1 MKKRI
6 FGLFLITA
14 FMSCQLPTFAA
25 LEGVVPDLNK
35 ITGGSVTNT
44 IDGLDI
50 KANPVKNGVVQGD
63 WNSFNVGSDK
73 AVNHIFTNWSQ
84 TFIHNVLG
92 KDPSQIYG
100 TLKQTSSDLAK
111 DYAGTGKVFLINP
124 NGILFGEGSNVNL
137 NAFTATT
144 FKPEN
149 LKNLGDLT
157 SSQLSS
163 YEKNLKNYF
172 GPDINIKFSSTEDK
186 IGALIK
192 LDNAKFNIDKTAIIA
207 AKDIEVVNGSE
218 IITNIDYNFSSDLAN
233 KPLEYNQSFSNVKL
247 ATGSGVEASYKLNGY
262 VYNEDFSV
270 AKGLDGVD
278 YNIVIGSENP
288 TDNTYI
294 ESGNILLKNRGVTY
308 DKTMETPAGSEGS
321 NILVQNSSLVG
332 NKLLNNATGD
342 IDITGNNHV
351 KIKNSLVRTYNT
363 HEELNPNVNTN
374 SQKGGE
380 INIIGGGNVLIDQ
393 STLQTA
399 FSTRDDAAV
408 GRTQKPGDI
417 QIHSVYGNTD
427 INTSNL
433 FSRGNIRV
441 KSALNSN
448 VTNSNLIAS
457 NPQANI
463 AKDITIESGNDV
475 NIGNTLVD
483 AAMGNI
489 KVKAAKKLN
498 LYRDANG
505 VNGNRSIMYAG
516 KDISLHAADTLIQ
529 NTNLSY
535 NNLSLYDVDTTAENN
550 VTVKDEHSTF
560 EKRNAAAG
568 EGVTIDVRGKLTLDK
583 ATMKKAVVTEAG
595 TGTWAA
601 EADNQDKLTL
611 VATKDVDV
619 INNSNVSSKS
629 DINITSQNEGFHFFD
644 SKLNAVN
651 NIAINIKNAFVGKNA
666 ADRTGISMDSTAE
679 MNAQNV
685 AITTKGDASDIE
697 FAQEPLEAIKHTNSL
712 ALNSEK
718 ANIKLNATK
727 DLTLNNANLTAVN
740 GVVKVRGAKSVTMN
754 NGSMNSKA
762 NTIITEAGD
771 IKGDINVNNGAFLAY
786 AGVGEGKTDAEA
798 LATKNFNNDVNLQ
811 LSNVANRNAGV
822 NIGGKVV
829 TLDAKDNV
837 LSISRIVSNK
847 LNLDAN
853 DKFVAAATTLTADD
867 IAGLDQPAANT
878 NPETQ
883 PGGNAEGRA
892 YIEVK
897 DFGGFNLDQ
906 TAYSIDEN
914 GNYVGFYTA
923 SYLPTTYEGADAH
936 AKHFIDLAGQ
946 TGNEKFLLVYTKIN
960 GFDDVPPAPILP
972 DPNPNPGVTPDVT
985 SNDIDVIKIPR
996 PTEIHGLPEPITN
1009 SITDPTVGMVAAA
1022 AAITFD
1028 GEGEQEE
1035 ELIRVVE

>member
-1 MKKRI
+1 MKNRI

-35 ITGGSVTNT
+35 ITGGTVTDT
-44 IDGLDI
+44 INGLDI
-50 KANPVKNGVVQGD
+50 KATTGKNGVVQSD
-63 WNSFNVGSDK
+63 WNSFNLGSDK
-73 AVNHIFTNWSQ
+73 EVNHIFTNWSQ
-84 TFIHNVLG
+84 TFIHNVL
-92 KDPSQIYG
+92 DRNPSQIYG
-100 TLKQTSSDLAK
+100 TLKQTSSDLTK

-124 NGILFGEGSNVNL
+124 NGILFGDGANVNL

-149 LKNLGDLT
+149 LQNLGDMT
-157 SSQLSS
+157 ASELST
-163 YEKNLKNYF
+163 YTNNLKNYF
-172 GPDINIKFSSTEDK
+172 GPDINIKFSSTDDK

-207 AKDIEVVNGSE
+207 AKDIEIVNGSE

-233 KPLEYNQSFSNVKL
+233 NPLNYNQSFSNVKL
-247 ATGSGVEASYKLNGY
+247 ATGGGVEASYKLNGY

-278 YNIVIGSENP
+278 YNIVIGS
-288 TDNTYI
+288 TDVNDGTYI

-308 DKTMETPAGSEGS
+308 DKTQEIPAGSEGS

-332 NKLLNNATGD
+332 NKLINNATGD

-351 KIKNSLVRTYNT
+351 KIKNSLLRTYNT
-363 HEELNPNVNTN
+363 HEELNENANTN
-374 SQKGGE
+374 NQKGGE
-380 INIIGGGNVLIDQ
+380 INIIGGGNVLIDK

-399 FSTRDDAAV
+399 FSTQDNAAV

-427 INTSNL
+427 INASNL

-448 VTNSNLIAS
+448 VTNSNMIAS

-489 KVKAAKKLN
+489 NVKAAKKLN
-498 LYRDANG
+498 VYKDANG
-505 VNGNRSIMYAG
+505 ATGNRSIMYAG
-516 KDISLHAADTLIQ
+516 KDISLIAEDTLIQ

-535 NNLSLYDVDTTAENN
+535 NNLALYDVDTEAENN
-550 VTVKDEHSTF
+550 VTVKDDSTF
-560 EKRNAAAG
+560 EKRNAAEG
-568 EGVTIDVRGKLTLDK
+568 EGITIDVRGKLTLDK

-595 TGTWAA
+595 TGTWADTA
-601 EADNQDKLTL
+601 VNHDKLGL

-619 INNSNVSSKS
+619 INNSNVTSKS
-629 DINITSQNEGFHFFD
+629 DINITSKNEGFHFFD
-644 SKLNAVN
+644 SKLNATN
-651 NIAINIKNAFVGKNA
+651 NIAVNIKNAFIGKNA

-679 MNAQNV
+679 MNAKNV
-685 AITTKGDASDIE
+685 AITTKGDASNIE
-697 FAQEPLEAIKHTNSL
+697 FTQEPLEAIRHTDSL

-718 ANIKLNATK
+718 ANIKINATN
-727 DLTLNNANLTAVN
+727 DLTLNNASLTAEN
-740 GVVKVRGAKSVTMN
+740 GIVRVYGAKAVTMN
-754 NGSMNSKA
+754 NGSMKSNA

-771 IKGDINVNNGAFLAY
+771 IKGNINLNNGALLAY
-786 AGVGEGKTDAEA
+786 AGVGAGKDDAQI
-798 LATKNFNNDVNLQ
+798 LATRNFNNDVNLQ
-811 LSNVANRNAGV
+811 LTNVANRNAGV

-829 TLDAKDNV
+829 TLDASDGV

-853 DKFVAAATTLTADD
+853 DKFIAAQTTLTADD

-878 NPETQ
+878 NPETLA
-883 PGGNAEGRA
+883 GGNAEGRA

-897 DFGGFNLDQ
+897 DFGGFNLDP

-923 SYLPTTYEGADAH
+923 SYMPTTYEGQDAH
-936 AKHFIDLAGQ
+936 AKHFIDLQGQ
-946 TGNEKFLLVYTKIN
+946 TGDEKFLLVYTKIN
-960 GFDDVPPAPILP
+960 GFDDTPPAPILP
-972 DPNPNPGVTPDVT
+972 DPNPNPGVTPDTT

-1028 GEGEQEE
+1028 EDNDSE

>member
-25 LEGVVPDLNK
+25 LEGVVPDLNQ
-35 ITGGSVTNT
+35 ITGGTVSKT
-44 IDGLDI
+44 DYGLDI
-50 KANPVKNGVVQGD
+50 KANPVKNGVTQAD
-63 WNSFNVGSDK
+63 WNTFNIGSDK
-73 AVNHIFTNWSQ
+73 RVNHTVTNWSQ
-84 TFIHNVLG
+84 TFLHNILD
-92 KDPSQIYG
+92 KNPSQIYG
-100 TLKQTSSDLAK
+100 SMTMTSSDPTKGYDSTAK
-111 DYAGTGKVFLINP
+111 VLMINP
-124 NGILFGEGSNVNL
+124 NGILFGDGAKVDL

-144 FKPEN
+144 FRPDNMKD
-149 LKNLGDLT
+149 LGSLT
-157 SSQLSS
+157 PAQLTAYQNS
-163 YEKNLKNYF
+163 LKNYF
-172 GPDINIKFSSTEDK
+172 GPDINIKFSSTDDK

-233 KPLEYNQSFSNVKL
+233 KPLDYNQSFSNVKL
-247 ATGSGVEASYKLNGY
+247 ATGGGFDASYKLNGY
-262 VYNEDFSV
+262 VYNEDFSTAV
-270 AKGLDGVD
+270 GKNGVD
-278 YNIVIGSENP
+278 YNITIGSANP
-288 TDNTYI
+288 NDNTYI
-294 ESGNILLKNRGVTY
+294 ESGNILIKNRGVTY

-321 NILVQNSSLVG
+321 NILIQNSSLVG

-351 KIKNSLVRTYNT
+351 KIKNSLLRTYNT
-363 HEELNPNVNTN
+363 HEELNANVNTN
-374 SQKGGE
+374 NQKGGE
-380 INIIGGGNVLIDQ
+380 INIIGGGNVLIDK

-399 FSTRDDAAV
+399 FSTRDDAAI

-441 KSALNSN
+441 KSKLNSN
-448 VTNSNLIAS
+448 ITNSNLIAS

-463 AKDITIESGNDV
+463 AKDIIIESGNDV

-483 AAMGNI
+483 ATMGNI

-498 LYRDANG
+498 VYRDANG
-505 VNGNRSIMYAG
+505 VNGTRTIMYAG
-516 KDISLHAADTLIQ
+516 KDIDLHAQDTLIQ

-535 NNLSLYDVDTTAENN
+535 NNLSLYDTTTTADNN
-550 VTVKDEHSTF
+550 VTVRDNSTF

-568 EGVTIDVRGKLTLDK
+568 EGVTIDVRGKLTLDN

-601 EADNQDKLTL
+601 ESVDQDKLNL

-619 INNSNVSSKS
+619 INNSNVTTKS
-629 DINITSQNEGFHFFD
+629 DINITSKNEGFHFFD
-644 SKLNAVN
+644 SKLNAAN
-651 NIAINIKNAFVGKNA
+651 NIAVNIKNAFIGKNS
-666 ADRTGISMDSTAE
+666 ADRTGISMDSTAQ
-679 MNAQNV
+679 MNAKNV
-685 AITTKGDASDIE
+685 AITTKGDASNIE
-697 FAQEPLEAIKHTNSL
+697 FTQEPLEAIKHTNSL

-718 ANIKLNATK
+718 ANIKVNATK
-727 DLTLNNANLTAVN
+727 DLTLNNANLTAKN
-740 GVVKVRGAKSVTMN
+740 GVVRVYGAKAVTMN

-771 IKGDINVNNGAFLAY
+771 IKGDINLNNGAFLAY
-786 AGVGEGKTDAEA
+786 AGVGEGKDDAQI

-822 NIGGKVV
+822 NVGGKVV

-867 IAGLDQPAANT
+867 ISGLDQPAANT
-878 NPETQ
+878 NPETLN
-883 PGGNAEGRA
+883 GGNADGRA

-897 DFGGFNLDQ
+897 DYDGFNLDK

-923 SYLPTTYEGADAH
+923 SYLPTTYEGAPAH

-946 TGNEKFLLVYTKIN
+946 SGNEKFLLVYTKIN
-960 GFDDVPPAPILP
+960 GFDDVPPAPLLP
-972 DPNPNPGVTPDVT
+972 DPNPNPGVTPDTT

-996 PTEIHGLPEPITN
+996 PTENMGLPEPITN
-1009 SITDPTVGMVAAA
+1009 AITDPTVGMVAAA

-1028 GEGEQEE
+1028 EEGEESE